1 MLSNGCA
8 KSKRFLHH
16 RQKNGRFVNL
26 YKVITNQFATIPNPV
41 KEAESSP
48 YLVGSWLLRVGQE
61 GPRGNSILRVG
72 ARPGFFQDTDSSS
85 VDQNNSEDIGNYME
99 QTAKREAPKVMSREN
114 YSEADF
120 YTVPNPVKKD
130 KTMTTI
136 QYKRKQLPTISS
148 SLYKRKLNL
157 TLKGRCKSTNKRI
170 TIRANCPK
178 RLDTSYEIEDE
189 RSLPPL
195 ILVFLPLIR

>member
-1 MLSNGCA
+1 M
-8 KSKRFLHH
+8 
-16 RQKNGRFVNL
+16 
-26 YKVITNQFATIPNPV
+26 ITNQFATIPNPV
-41 KEAESSP
+41 KEAENSP
-48 YLVGSWLLRVGQE
+48 YLVGSWLSRAGQE
-61 GPRGNSILRVG
+61 GLRANSISRIG
-72 ARPGFFQDTDSSS
+72 ARPKLFQDTDSSS

-99 QTAKREAPKVMSREN
+99 QTAKRETPKVMSREN

-120 YTVPNPVKKD
+120 YIVPNPIKKD

-148 SLYKRKLNL
+148 SLYKKKLNL
-157 TLKGRCKSTNKRI
+157 TLRGRCKSTNKRI

-178 RLDTSYEIEDE
+178 KLDTSCEVEDE

-195 ILVFLPLIR
+195 ILVVLPLIS